1 MKIFRFRTSL
11 TDRHQVEE
19 ISPLLKSEKSI
30 SKWNVD
36 LEGEKAVLSVSG
48 EDLDPAVVKKL
59 LSQRGFSAEIFHVIA
74 IGGHDL

>member
-11 TDRHQVEE
+11 SDRNQVEQ

-36 LEGEKAVLSVSG
+36 LDGDNGVLSVSG
-48 EDLDPAVVKKL
+48 EDLDPAVVKNL
-59 LSQRGFSAEIFHVIA
+59 LRQCGFKAEIFHVIA